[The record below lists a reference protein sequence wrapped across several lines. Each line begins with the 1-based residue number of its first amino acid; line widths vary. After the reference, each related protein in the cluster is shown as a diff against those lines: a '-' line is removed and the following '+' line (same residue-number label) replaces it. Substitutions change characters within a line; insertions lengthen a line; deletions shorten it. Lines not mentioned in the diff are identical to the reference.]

1 MSKIAV
7 ILVAAGDGSRLKA
20 GMPKALVKIS
30 EKTLLEHALEN
41 ILQVEGLVQ
50 VVVGSHEDR
59 VEEFATIAKEFAGD
73 HVELAFT
80 PGGLS
85 RQGSIANALK
95 ELSPSAD
102 VVLIHDAARCF
113 APASV
118 FDRVAKAVVETGL
131 AVIPVLPVVDTIKS
145 VNQDV
150 VLGTVDRDGLRIAQ
164 TPQGF
169 SREQIIRG
177 YEFATEDYTDDASL
191 LQAQGAL
198 VSSVLGDAMAFKITV
213 QADLEY
219 AELLLGNK
227 VEQRTG
233 IGTDVHRFSEDEG
246 KPLFLG
252 TIVWPGEVGLEGH
265 SDGDALAH
273 AVVDAL
279 LAAAGLGDIGSNF
292 GVDKPEY
299 AGANGS
305 VFITETL
312 RLLAAGGWSVVNVS
326 VQLIGNKPKLSPR
339 REEVEKAM
347 SALVGAPVSVGA
359 TTTDGLGFLGSSEGV
374 GAVATALIEK
384 SKGRL

>member
-7 ILVAAGDGSRLKA
+7 ILVAAGDGSRLRA
-20 GMPKALVKIS
+20 GIPKALVKIS

-50 VVVGSHEDR
+50 VVVASHEDR
-59 VEEFATIAKEFAGD
+59 VEEFATIAKEFSGD
-73 HVELAFT
+73 HVDLAFT

-95 ELSPSAD
+95 EVSPSAD

-113 APASV
+113 APAAV
-118 FDRVAKAVVETGL
+118 FDRVAKAVIETGS
-131 AVIPVLPVVDTIKS
+131 AVIPVLPVVDTIKN

-252 TIVWPGEVGLEGH
+252 TILWPGEVGLEGH

>member
-7 ILVAAGDGSRLKA
+7 ILVAAGDGSRLQA
-20 GMPKALVKIS
+20 GIPKALVKIS
-30 EKTLLEHALEN
+30 DKTLLEHALEN
-41 ILQVEGLVQ
+41 ILQVKDLVQ
-50 VVVGSHEDR
+50 VVVASHEDR
-59 VEEFATIAKEFAGD
+59 VEEFASIAKAFAGD
-73 HVELAFT
+73 KVELAFT

-95 ELSPSAD
+95 EVTASAD

-118 FDRVAKAVVETGL
+118 FDRVSNAVIETGS
-131 AVIPVLPVVDTIKS
+131 AVIPVLPVVDTIKN

-169 SREQIIRG
+169 SREQIIKG
-177 YEFATEDYTDDASL
+177 YEAATADFTDDASL

-233 IGTDVHRFSEDEG
+233 IGTDVHRFSEDES
-246 KPLFLG
+246 KSLYLG
-252 TIVWPGEVGLEGH
+252 TILWPGEVGLEGH

-305 VFITETL
+305 VFIAETL
-312 RLLAAGGWSVVNVS
+312 RLLADQGWSVVNVS

-339 REEVEKAM
+339 REEVEQAM
-347 SALVGAPVSVGA
+347 TALVGAPVSVGA

-384 SKGRL
+384 STGRL

>member
-7 ILVAAGDGSRLKA
+7 ILVAAGDGSRLQA
-20 GMPKALVKIS
+20 GIPKALVKIS
-30 EKTLLEHALEN
+30 DKTLLEHALEN
-41 ILQVEGLVQ
+41 ILQVQDLVQ
-50 VVVGSHEDR
+50 VVVASHEDR
-59 VEEFATIAKEFAGD
+59 VEEFASIAKAFAGD
-73 HVELAFT
+73 KVELAFT

-95 ELSPSAD
+95 EVTSTAD

-113 APASV
+113 APAAV
-118 FDRVAKAVVETGL
+118 FDRVARAVIETGS
-131 AVIPVLPVVDTIKS
+131 AVIPVLPVVDTIKN

-169 SREQIIRG
+169 SREQITKG
-177 YEFATEDYTDDASL
+177 YEAATADFTDDASL

-219 AELLLGNK
+219 AELLLANK

-233 IGTDVHRFSEDEG
+233 IGTDVHRFSEDES
-246 KPLFLG
+246 KPLYLG
-252 TIVWPGEVGLEGH
+252 TILWPGEVGLVGH

-273 AVVDAL
+273 AVVDSL

-305 VFITETL
+305 VFIAETL
-312 RLLAAGGWSVVNVS
+312 RLLAKQGWSVVNVS

-339 REEVEKAM
+339 REEVEQAL

>member
-7 ILVAAGDGSRLKA
+7 ILVAAGDGSRLQA
-20 GMPKALVKIS
+20 GIPKALVKIS

-41 ILQVEGLVQ
+41 ILQVKDLVQ
-50 VVVGSHEDR
+50 VVVASHEDR
-59 VEEFATIAKEFAGD
+59 VEEFAAIAKAFAGD
-73 HVELAFT
+73 KVDLAFT

-95 ELSPSAD
+95 EVTASAD

-113 APASV
+113 APATV
-118 FDRVAKAVVETGL
+118 FDRVAKAVIETGS
-131 AVIPVLPVVDTIKS
+131 AVIPVLPVVDTIKN
-145 VNQDV
+145 VNKDV

-169 SREQIIRG
+169 SREQIIKG
-177 YEFATEDYTDDASL
+177 YEDASADYTDDASL

-198 VSSVLGDAMAFKITV
+198 VSSVLGDALAFKITV

-219 AELLLGNK
+219 AELLLGNT

-233 IGTDVHRFSEDEG
+233 IGTDVHRFSDDQS
-246 KPLFLG
+246 KPLYLG
-252 TIVWPGEVGLEGH
+252 TILWPGEAGLEGH

-305 VFITETL
+305 VFIAETL
-312 RLLAAGGWSVVNVS
+312 KLIAAKGWKVVNVS

-339 REEVEKAM
+339 REEVEQAM
-347 SALVGAPVSVGA
+347 TALVGAPVSVGA